1 MQSTPLIPLPLFIL
15 GLCGGG
21 GGDLLLIG
29 VDGLGDLRRHILLVM
44 LSQDLGGGEEAADP
58 PGLLSHGRRRLLI
71 GILQGPNE
79 ALDDDRVA
87 FTEQVREGA
96 LVADKDVGDEVGN
109 DELHEGGGGGPGDAA
124 SRTSRRRGGIL
135 TC

>member
-15 GLCGGG
+15 GLCGRGGG

-44 LSQDLGGGEEAADP
+44 LSQDLGGGHGGEEADDP
-58 PGLLSHGRRRLLI
+58 PGLLNHGRRRLLI

-87 FTEQVREGA
+87 FTEQVREG
-96 LVADKDVGDEVGN
+96 
-109 DELHEGGGGGPGDAA
+109 P
-124 SRTSRRRGGIL
+124 
-135 TC
+135 